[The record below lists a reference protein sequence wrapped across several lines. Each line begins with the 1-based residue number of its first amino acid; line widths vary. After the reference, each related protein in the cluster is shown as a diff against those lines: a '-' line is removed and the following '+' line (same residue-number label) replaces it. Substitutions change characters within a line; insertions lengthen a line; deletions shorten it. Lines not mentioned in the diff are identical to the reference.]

1 MAKKNKDQ
9 KENSDLELQTIIGNQ
24 ITNGLGYLG
33 GQLSDQRRKSLEYY
47 LGDKLGTEIDGR
59 SQVVSTDVSDTI
71 ESLLPNLLRVF
82 TASDNVVRC
91 EPMTAEDVPMADQA
105 TAYLN
110 HVFYKEN
117 NGFQLLYNFFKD
129 ALIEKNGFLKIYWDD
144 SEKVDYET
152 YENLSPVEKEALQ
165 DSKDEI
171 EIVDEEVFEDE
182 DAKEQ
187 FEATLA
193 QYEAQGMDVSQ
204 IQVPNFNLYNC
215 KIKRIKK
222 TGKVKIES
230 VPPEE
235 FLIERNA
242 KTIDDADFVAHKVL
256 MTRSDLVSMGYSQDE
271 VDELPKSDLDIYNNE
286 EIVRMR
292 DIDEYNVS
300 TPTDSST
307 EKVLIY
313 ECYIKYDYDGDGIA
327 ELRKVVA
334 AGSDGSHILS
344 NMPCDNIP
352 FVTVTPI
359 PMPHRFY
366 GRSISEL
373 VEDVQLMKS
382 TVMRQLLDNMY
393 LTNNNRVAI
402 MDGMVN
408 MDDLLTTRPGGIVRT
423 KQPPNQVLQPLQAQP
438 ISQQAFPLLS
448 YLDSVREGRTGV
460 SKEAQGLSPD
470 TLNAKTAT
478 GVNALMTQTQM
489 RSELIARVFAETG
502 VKELFKK
509 IFELMVKY
517 QDKEKIIMMSN
528 QYIPVRPT
536 EWRDRFNI
544 SIVVGLGTGSK
555 EQQTIMLNS
564 ILERQI
570 QAFQLQGGRELPMVS
585 LKNMYNT
592 LTKMVENAGLK
603 NVDTYFV
610 NPDVGKKMMPP
621 PQPPPPSPIEKIEF
635 TRIDAENKRKMADI
649 EIKYKELEQDNKKLM
664 LDFESK
670 MKEMS
675 LKYNTQLDSAK
686 IKADAEMEKM
696 VFSEQSKIL
705 DQAQKSTNM
714 FQQQVKGLNGN
725 ARPDEQVGGSEPI
738 QRSETN
744 TGE

>member
-1 MAKKNKDQ
+1 MAKKNK
-9 KENSDLELQTIIGNQ
+9 EISNLELQSLLSGQ
-24 ITNGLGYLG
+24 IQNALGYLG
-33 GQLSDQRRKSLEYY
+33 GDLSDSRTKSLEYY

-59 SQVVSTDVSDTI
+59 SQVVSTDVADTI

-82 TASDNVVRC
+82 TASDKVVHC

-117 NGFQLLYNFFKD
+117 DGFKLLYNFFKD

-152 YENLSPVEKEALQ
+152 YENLSIVEKEALQ
-165 DSKDEI
+165 DTKDEI
-171 EIVDEEVFEDE
+171 ETVEEEIFEDE
-182 DAKEQ
+182 DAKEE
-187 FEATLA
+187 FEKVLE
-193 QYEAQGMDVSQ
+193 QYELQGIDVSQ
-204 IQVPNFNLYNC
+204 VQVPNFNLYNC

-222 TGKVKIES
+222 TGRVKIES
-230 VPPEE
+230 IPPEE
-235 FLIERNA
+235 FLIDRSA
-242 KTIDDADFVAHKVL
+242 KTIEDADFVSHKVL
-256 MTRSDLVSMGYSQDE
+256 MTRSDLVAMGYPQDE
-271 VDELPKSDLDIYNNE
+271 IDELPKSDLDIYNTE
-286 EIVRMR
+286 QTVRLT
-292 DIDEYNVS
+292 DVDDYKISSS
-300 TPTDSST
+300 TDTST
-307 EKVLIY
+307 EKVLVY
-313 ECYIKYDYDGDGIA
+313 ESYVKYDYDQDGIA
-327 ELRKVVA
+327 ELRKIVS
-334 AGSDGSHILS
+334 AGSDGNHILS
-344 NMPCDNIP
+344 NMPCDSVP
-352 FVTVTPI
+352 FVTITPI

-393 LTNNNRVAI
+393 LTNNNRVAV

-423 KQPPNQVLQPLQAQP
+423 KQPPNQVMQPLQAQP
-438 ISQQAFPLLS
+438 ISQQAFPLLN
-448 YLDSVREGRTGV
+448 YLDSVREARTGV

-478 GVNALMTQTQM
+478 GVNALMQQTQM

-502 VKELFKK
+502 VKDLFKK

-536 EWRDRFNI
+536 EWKDRFNI

-564 ILERQI
+564 ILERQL
-570 QAFQLQGGRELPMVS
+570 QAFQLQGGKEMPMVN

-603 NVDTYFV
+603 NVETYFV
-610 NPDVGKKMMPP
+610 DPDVGKQMMPP
-621 PQPPPPSPIEKIEF
+621 PQPPPLTPIEKIEF
-635 TRIDAENKRKMADI
+635 TRIDAENKRKIADLQLQSQ
-649 EIKYKELEQDNKKLM
+649 ELAQKTQEMQ
-664 LDFESK
+664 LDFETK
-670 MKEMS
+670 IKEMS
-675 LKYNTQLDSAK
+675 LKYNTQLDTAK
-686 IKADAEMEKM
+686 IKADADLDKM
-696 VFSEQSKIL
+696 MVAGDNKIL
-705 DQAQKSTNM
+705 EQAAKSTNM
-714 FQQQVKGLNGN
+714 FGEQLKGTNGN
-725 ARPDEQVGGSEPI
+725 ERPGEQGGGDQPI
-738 QRSETN
+738 QRSQADIRE
-744 TGE
+744 

>member
-1 MAKKNKDQ
+1 MAKKNK
-9 KENSDLELQTIIGNQ
+9 EISNIELQSLLSNQ
-24 ITNGLGYLG
+24 IQNALGYLG
-33 GQLSDQRRKSLEYY
+33 GQLSDSRTKSLEYY

-59 SQVVSTDVSDTI
+59 SQVVSTDVADTI

-82 TASDNVVRC
+82 TASDKVVHC
-91 EPMTAEDVPMADQA
+91 EPMTAEDVPMAAQA

-117 NGFQLLYNFFKD
+117 DGFQLLYNFFKD

-152 YENLSPVEKEALQ
+152 YENLSIVEKEALQ
-165 DSKDEI
+165 DTKDEI
-171 EIVDEEVFEDE
+171 ETVEEEVFEDE
-182 DAKEQ
+182 SAKEE
-187 FEATLA
+187 FEKVLE
-193 QYEAQGMDVSQ
+193 QYQAQGVDTSQ
-204 IQVPNFNLYNC
+204 VQVPNFDLYNC

-222 TGKVKIES
+222 TGRVKIES
-230 VPPEE
+230 IPPEE
-235 FLIERNA
+235 FLIDRSA
-242 KTIDDADFVAHKVL
+242 KTIEDADFVSHKVL
-256 MTRSDLVSMGYSQDE
+256 MTRSDLVAMGYPQDE
-271 VDELPKSDLDIYNNE
+271 IDELPKSDLDIYNDEQN
-286 EIVRMR
+286 VRLT
-292 DIDEYNVS
+292 DVDDYNIS
-300 TPTDSST
+300 SATDTST
-307 EKVLIY
+307 EKVLVY
-313 ECYIKYDYDGDGIA
+313 ESYVKYDYDEDGIA
-327 ELRKVVA
+327 ELRKIVS
-334 AGSDGSHILS
+334 AGSDGNHILS
-344 NMPCDNIP
+344 NMPCDNVP
-352 FVTVTPI
+352 FVTITPI

-366 GRSISEL
+366 GRSIAEL

-393 LTNNNRVAI
+393 LTNNNRVAV

-423 KQPPNQVLQPLQAQP
+423 KQPPNQVMQPLQAQP

-478 GVNALMTQTQM
+478 GVNALMQQTQM

-502 VKELFKK
+502 VKSLFKK

-536 EWRDRFNI
+536 EWKDRFNI

-564 ILERQI
+564 ILERQL
-570 QAFQLQGGRELPMVS
+570 QAFQIQGGKEMPMVN

-603 NVDTYFV
+603 NVETYFV
-610 NPDVGKKMMPP
+610 DPEVGKQMMPP
-621 PQPPPPSPIEKIEF
+621 PQPPPLTPIEKIEF
-635 TRIDAENKRKMADI
+635 TRIDAENKRKIADLQLQSQ
-649 EIKYKELEQDNKKLM
+649 ELQQKTQEMQ
-664 LDFESK
+664 LDFETK
-670 MKEMS
+670 IKEMS
-675 LKYNTQLDSAK
+675 LKYNTQLDTAK
-686 IKADAEMEKM
+686 IKADADLDKM
-696 VFSEQSKIL
+696 MVAGDNKIL
-705 DQAQKSTNM
+705 EQAAKSTNM
-714 FQQQVKGLNGN
+714 FGEQLKGINGSE
-725 ARPDEQVGGSEPI
+725 RPGRQVGGDQPI
-738 QRSETN
+738 QRSQADI
-744 TGE
+744 GE